1 VRPLRLL
8 TERRTKMK
16 KAVAALV
23 LALAIVPAAP
33 AVAAGDPVETNVIE
47 RVECLFR
54 VYVTEGGEQGLDCL
68 T

>member
-1 VRPLRLL
+1 MIKRAAA
-8 TERRTKMK
+8 
-16 KAVAALV
+16 AVS
-23 LALAIVPAAP
+23 LALMAVPFMVSAAS
-33 AVAAGDPVETNVIE
+33 AANPVETNIVE

>member
-1 VRPLRLL
+1 
-8 TERRTKMK
+8 MIK
-16 KAVAALV
+16 KAAAAVSLALMAVPVTASAAL
-23 LALAIVPAAP
+23 AADPA
-33 AVAAGDPVETNVIE
+33 ETNIVE

>member
-1 VRPLRLL
+1 MIKR
-8 TERRTKMK
+8 
-16 KAVAALV
+16 VAASV
-23 LALAIVPAAP
+23 SLALMAVPFMVSAASAADP
-33 AVAAGDPVETNVIE
+33 AETNIVE